1 MSIKINAITQL
12 KKRNKCFRKTD
23 LDSYI
28 HIQNHTYM
36 YLVLN
41 NEHFSYFSVEKPLEI
56 DTPTQQRRILPD
68 ENGVD
73 KKPDRD
79 LTIPL
84 ITIRKPSTPGPG
96 GKESY
101 PKGGVGVW
109 VHIYP
114 LFNLFFLIQQDFTYL
129 KMMQTVSKLLKPL
142 SFQGTLP

>member
-1 MSIKINAITQL
+1 M
-12 KKRNKCFRKTD
+12 
-23 LDSYI
+23 
-28 HIQNHTYM
+28 
-36 YLVLN
+36 
-41 NEHFSYFSVEKPLEI
+41 EKPLEI

-109 VHIYP
+109 VYIYP
-114 LFNLFFLIQQDFTYL
+114 LFNLFGFFNSVRFHIFKNDANCFQIVKTSELSGDFALAAPPPFLVWDRL
-129 KMMQTVSKLLKPL
+129 EA
-142 SFQGTLP
+142 